1 MIDWWIHFF
10 LSIIALIFFQQV
22 FSVVGLAEK
31 MINVGLLLGYADG
44 VHFSALLL
52 RFHFWDCCIVVG
64 TFAPLPPHASG
75 NKLVFI
81 V

>member
-1 MIDWWIHFF
+1 VDSFF
-10 LSIIALIFFQQV
+10 SFNYCLNILPAGFF
-22 FSVVGLAEK
+22 GGWTGRK

-52 RFHFWDCCIVVG
+52 RFHFWDCCIMVG